1 MGIAFVKPRG
11 GHEMITPTM
20 RDLISKTGSKYFL
33 VVGVA
38 KRARQI
44 VDRKESRV
52 LGPQKPVTIA
62 IQEIARGEVVVQ
74 RVPRKHTVSMSC

>member
-1 MGIAFVKPRG
+1 
-11 GHEMITPTM
+11 
-20 RDLISKTGSKYFL
+20 L

-44 VDRKESRV
+44 VDRKESGL
-52 LGPQKPVTIA
+52 LGPQKPVTVA

-74 RVPRKHTVSMSC
+74 RVPRKHTASMSC